1 MEIYLSQLL
10 RTPNVEQREL
20 QSTNSL
26 SMYLFCYMVILLI
39 IDYNLSP
46 TVPQSSKEVETYTN
60 ISLW

>member
-10 RTPNVEQREL
+10 RTPNVEQKEL

-26 SMYLFCYMVILLI
+26 SMYLFCYMVNLLSI
-39 IDYNLSP
+39 VYNLSP

>member
-10 RTPNVEQREL
+10 RTPNVEQKEL

-39 IDYNLSP
+39 IVYNLSP